1 MASLT
6 ISDLAAPL
14 KELYPDGMDESLIM
28 KDHVLLPMLQRRR
41 DFGGRQLHI
50 PIRYGKPSSR
60 SHDFATAQ
68 TNAAASKYKGFD
80 VTRVND
86 YGVAQIDGEA
96 VDAGKMGD
104 ATIFIDALEAETTGA
119 LSTLGDNLAKEAY
132 RSVSGSRGQVG
143 SGTSSPITLSNPE
156 DIYFWEVGMVIAAN
170 DTDDATTPRS
180 GTGVITAINE
190 DTGAITYTGTITS
203 LAVGD
208 YLFQTTADQNAAAA
222 GLAAWVPASAPGA
235 TTFFGVDRSTSPT
248 RLGGIRFDGST
259 YAAEEVFIKARARCM
274 RSNCRPDY
282 WFINPTDLANFQ
294 TALSGQKSI
303 VNSEEYDMGF
313 ETVSAYGVKFME
325 DPDCPRGVAWGVT
338 MDAFGWATMGD
349 APRVINEDG
358 LELLRAAATDSYELR
373 VVARHNFWS
382 DAPGLICRVTLPT

>member
-1 MASLT
+1 MGTLS

-50 PIRYGKPSSR
+50 PLRIGKPNSV
-60 SHDFATAQ
+60 SHDFAQAQ
-68 TNAAASKYKGFD
+68 TNASESVYKGFD

-86 YGVAQIDGEA
+86 YGVATIDGEA

-104 ATIFIDALEAETTGA
+104 ATIFVDALEAETTGA
-119 LSTLGDNLAKEAY
+119 LSSLGDKLAKEAY
-132 RSVSGSRGQVG
+132 RSTSGSRGRVG
-143 SGTSSPITLSNPE
+143 TGTASPITLANVE

-170 DTDDATTPRS
+170 DSDDATTPRS

-190 DTGAITYTGTITS
+190 DTASITFTGTITS

-208 YLFQTTADQNAAAA
+208 YLFHTSGDMGAAAA
-222 GLAAWVPASAPGA
+222 GLGAWVPSSAPSA
-235 TTFFGVDRSTSPT
+235 TTFFGVDRSTQPT
-248 RLGGIRFDGST
+248 RLGGIRFDAST
-259 YAAEEVFIKARARCM
+259 YAAEEVFIKARARCA

-282 WFINPTDLANFQ
+282 WFINPTDLANFA
-294 TALSGQKSI
+294 TALTAQKSI
-303 VNSEEYDMGF
+303 VNSNEYDMGF
-313 ETVSAYGVKFME
+313 DVLTAYGVKLLE
-325 DPDCPRGVAWGVT
+325 DADCPRGEAWGVS
-338 MDAFGWATMGD
+338 MDHFGWATMGD

-358 LELLRAAATDSYELR
+358 LELLRAGTSDAYELR